1 MKINHTAHITST
13 RHFCT
18 ISPKDRFEQNLVLSL
33 SFYNENNIENFSHGF
48 IDIHYNLFDGFKEIK
63 RRLLTKEDFTTL
75 NSQHHIN
82 TGELISKIRIG
93 IYFQSN
99 LNHELNIILEETMD
113 SPIDNSINFSQLQ
126 QSIMFG
132 PTIDFLEKLRSMR
145 HTTFESIISDRLSE
159 LENCMNEYSGKTF
172 NKWALADTIL
182 KLSAQSKIPS
192 HFLDFA
198 VENYFEEYDNGK
210 KRLGLNDQNN
220 KNEI

>member
-1 MKINHTAHITST
+1 MKINHTAHISSNK
-13 RHFCT
+13 HFCT
-18 ISPKDRFEQNLVLSL
+18 ISPKDRFEQNLVLNL
-33 SFYNENNIENFSHGF
+33 SFYNKNNIDNFTHGF
-48 IDIHYNLFDGFKEIK
+48 IDFHYQMFDGFKEIK
-63 RRLLTKEDFTTL
+63 RRLLTKEDFL
-75 NSQHHIN
+75 QLSLEHYIN

-93 IYFQSN
+93 VYFQSN
-99 LNHELNIILEETMD
+99 LNHELNIKLEETMD
-113 SPIDNSINFSQLQ
+113 PPIDNSIGFSLLK

-132 PTIDFLEKLRSMR
+132 PSIEFLERLRSMR

-182 KLSAQSKIPS
+182 KLSAQSKIS
-192 HFLDFA
+192 LHFLDFA

-210 KRLGLNDQNN
+210 KRLGLNYQNN

>member
-18 ISPKDRFEQNLVLSL
+18 ISPKDRFEQNLFLKL
-33 SFYNENNIENFSHGF
+33 SFSNENNIENFTHGF
-48 IDIHYNLFDGFKEIK
+48 IDFHYSLFDGFKEIK
-63 RRLLTKEDFTTL
+63 RRQLTKNDFL
-75 NSQHHIN
+75 ELSLEHYIN
-82 TGELISKIRIG
+82 TGELISKIIIG

-99 LNHELNIILEETMD
+99 LNHELNIILEETTY
-113 SPIDNSINFSQLQ
+113 SPTDNSIGFSQLQ
-126 QSIMFG
+126 QSIIFG
-132 PTIDFLEKLRSMR
+132 PTVDFLEKLRSMR

-159 LENCMNEYSGKTF
+159 LENCINEYSGKTF

-182 KLSAQSKIPS
+182 KLSAQSKIS
-192 HFLDFA
+192 LHFLDFA

-210 KRLGLNDQNN
+210 KRLGLNYQNN

>member
-1 MKINHTAHITST
+1 MKINHTAYINSN

-18 ISPKDRFEQNLVLSL
+18 ISPKDRFEQNLVLIL
-33 SFYNENNIENFSHGF
+33 SFYNENNIDNFRNGF
-48 IDIHYNLFDGFKEIK
+48 IDFHYQLFDGFKEIK
-63 RRLLTKEDFTTL
+63 RRQLTKEDFL
-75 NSQHHIN
+75 QLSLEHYIN
-82 TGELISKIRIG
+82 TGELLSKIRIG

-99 LNHELNIILEETMD
+99 LQHELNIILEETMD
-113 SPIDNSINFSQLQ
+113 SPIDNSVDFSQLQ
-126 QSIMFG
+126 QSIIFG
-132 PTIDFLEKLRSMR
+132 PTVEFIEKLRSMR
-145 HTTFESIISDRLSE
+145 HTTFASIISDRLSE

-182 KLSAQSKIPS
+182 KLSAKSKIPL

-210 KRLGLNDQNN
+210 KRLGLNFQNN

>member
-1 MKINHTAHITST
+1 MKINHNAQIKST

-33 SFYNENNIENFSHGF
+33 SFYNENNIDNFSHGF
-48 IDIHYNLFDGFKEIK
+48 IDIHYHLFDGFREIK
-63 RRLLTKEDFTTL
+63 RRQLSKEDFL
-75 NSQHHIN
+75 HLSIEHYIN

-99 LNHELNIILEETMD
+99 LNHELNIILEETTD
-113 SPIDNSINFSQLQ
+113 PPIDNSINFSQLQ
-126 QSIMFG
+126 QPIIFG
-132 PTIDFLEKLRSMR
+132 PSIEFIEKLRSMR

-182 KLSAQSKIPS
+182 KLSAQSKIS
-192 HFLDFA
+192 LHFLDLA
-198 VENYFEEYDNGK
+198 VENYFNEYDNGK
-210 KRLGLNDQNN
+210 KRLGLNYQNN

>member
-18 ISPKDRFEQNLVLSL
+18 ISPKDRFEQNLVLKL
-33 SFYNENNIENFSHGF
+33 SFSNEKNIENFTHGF
-48 IDIHYNLFDGFKEIK
+48 IDFHFQLFDGFKEIK
-63 RRLLTKEDFTTL
+63 RRQLTKDDFL
-75 NSQHHIN
+75 QLSLEHYIN

-93 IYFQSN
+93 VYFQSN
-99 LNHELNIILEETMD
+99 LNHELNIILEETTD
-113 SPIDNSINFSQLQ
+113 PPIDNSIDFSQLK

-132 PTIDFLEKLRSMR
+132 PTIDFLENLRSMR

-159 LENCMNEYSGKTF
+159 LENCMNEYAGKTF
-172 NKWALADTIL
+172 NKWVLADTIL
-182 KLSAQSKIPS
+182 KLSAQSKIPF

-210 KRLGLNDQNN
+210 KRLGLNYQNN